1 MYNVFIKYSDQVLV
15 TVLRNLIEHADEIN
29 ARGAIMMLI
38 NGKLWSH
45 KKRDNLRMM
54 KDFAINAIGCL
65 ERERDSQR
73 TIPFVYLFLISL
85 TGRLV

>member
-1 MYNVFIKYSDQVLV
+1 MIETVLIKKGQPKRVYSVFIKYSDQVLV

-65 ERERDSQR
+65 ERERA
-73 TIPFVYLFLISL
+73 SL
-85 TGRLV
+85 GD